1 MVLVDE
7 GGEEE
12 EEEAAEEEGEEE
24 GSGDG
29 WGKVA
34 INCYKS
40 CNKQQQQQKQ
50 FVISFRNGASVV
62 GAFLLLLPSH
72 MFSPAHLWLRIHL
85 PFARIACPL
94 MDPILINLTPK
105 TLASFSFL

>member
-1 MVLVDE
+1 LVVVLVHE
-7 GGEEE
+7 GGAD
-12 EEEAAEEEGEEE
+12 EAEDAAEEGEEE

-40 CNKQQQQQKQ
+40 CNQQQQQQKQ
-50 FVISFRNGASVV
+50 FVISFRNGASV
-62 GAFLLLLPSH
+62 GAFLLLLLPSH
-72 MFSPAHLWLRIHL
+72 MFSPAQLWLRIHL

-94 MDPILINLTPK
+94 MDPSIL
-105 TLASFSFL
+105 

>member
-1 MVLVDE
+1 VLLVDA

-12 EEEAAEEEGEEE
+12 EEEETAEEEEGEEE

-34 INCYKS
+34 TNCYKS
-40 CNKQQQQQKQ
+40 CNKQQQQKQ
-50 FVISFRNGASVV
+50 FVISFRNGASV
-62 GAFLLLLPSH
+62 GAFLQLLPSH
-72 MFSPAHLWLRIHL
+72 MLSPAHLWLRIHL

-94 MDPILINLTPK
+94 MDPILI
-105 TLASFSFL
+105 TLPPNGP